1 MTFRVAVHILPR
13 RGILD
18 PQGKATQHGLASMG
32 FSSLSRLRIGKRIA
46 IELEAPDK
54 TAAEKIVKEACEKLL
69 VNQIMEQFE
78 FAIKEN

>member
-1 MTFRVAVHILPR
+1 MKFTAQINIMPR
-13 RGILD
+13 EELLD

-46 IELEAPDK
+46 IELEAPSKPD
-54 TAAEKIVKEACEKLL
+54 AEKIVKEACEKLL

-78 FAIKEN
+78 FVVNEN